1 MCISESSLNLVGVPD
16 QPDPPRKNYGFKPK
30 EFERVN
36 APRPEAGET
45 HEAPP
50 AANDVFAIQR
60 ELREREVAAGMDE
73 LAPSHR
79 PNWRRRK
86 RDYWLTMTLVNG
98 TAVPLAIWAYRTQN
112 AVLFVY
118 CIAGLVLADLALTW
132 IMWVLLDDY

>member
-1 MCISESSLNLVGVPD
+1 MPD

-36 APRPEAGET
+36 APRSEAGEPHDT
-45 HEAPP
+45 PP
-50 AANDVFAIQR
+50 PANDVFAIQR
-60 ELREREVAAGMDE
+60 ELREREIAAGLDE

-86 RDYWLTMTLVNG
+86 RDYWVTMILLNG
-98 TAVPLAIWAYRTQN
+98 VGLPLAIWGYRTQN

-118 CIAGLVLADLALTW
+118 CLAGLVIADLALTW